1 MGIDVSKEYGEGKDI
16 KETIT
21 KKVEY
26 GRVYPVKMRS
36 SGFKQETSPSTVV
49 NFTGLNAANNPI
61 NVTNNGT
68 RLALKDGD
76 GTDTNASFVI
86 INVTGGTAKF
96 SADGKGID
104 VKGDSV
110 QVTLNLS
117 WNDNPRT
124 AGTAVGSI
132 KIGNKIW
139 TQSGRSGSQSHTVT
153 LSSSSSSSGNSSTIK
168 LKTKGE
174 KVITVEDLPGQA
186 AGSAGV
192 GFFDDI
198 ISVSYTHLRAHET

>member
-104 VKGDSV
+104 VKGDKV

-117 WNDNPRT
+117 WNDRPGT
-124 AGTAVGSI
+124 AGVAVGSI
-132 KIGNKIW
+132 KIGNKVW
-139 TQSGRSGSQSHTVT
+139 RQSGRSGSQSHTVT
-153 LSSSSSSSGNSSTIK
+153 LSS
-168 LKTKGE
+168 
-174 KVITVEDLPGQA
+174 
-186 AGSAGV
+186 
-192 GFFDDI
+192 
-198 ISVSYTHLRAHET
+198 